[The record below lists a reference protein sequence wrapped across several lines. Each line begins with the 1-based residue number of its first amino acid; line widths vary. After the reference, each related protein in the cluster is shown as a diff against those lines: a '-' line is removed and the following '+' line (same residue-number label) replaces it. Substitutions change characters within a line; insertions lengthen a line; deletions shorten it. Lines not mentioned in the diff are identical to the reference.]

1 MKKNKKIKEEDTI
14 KHRLICLYGIFIK
27 WIFSIFLIKI
37 EIYIIIKINKRQIK
51 IIDIIEIQNI
61 KEYVDILYKNLLEH
75 MPGFLH
81 YENKKR

>member
-1 MKKNKKIKEEDTI
+1 MKKNKKIIEEDTI

-51 IIDIIEIQNI
+51 IIDIIRNANIITDDNETEINDSQKLI
-61 KEYVDILYKNLLEH
+61 SEFCLV
-75 MPGFLH
+75 
-81 YENKKR
+81 